1 MSEKVHDR
9 LDSWKAIAEY
19 LDRDPTTVMR
29 WAKERGLPVY
39 VVPGEGHRHRAV
51 YAYTSEIDGWLG
63 KLSDHG
69 APASQNDR
77 HSRVAH
83 PEKAD
88 AEELSE
94 RAAPRGA
101 GVSINTGQT
110 PVPRVAS
117 GRGRILWAVFLGSAF
132 LIALAATAWL
142 SVPPSEPRVLR
153 FEQLTNDGLEK
164 RLGLVT
170 DGARVYFV
178 EESGGS
184 CVVAEIPTSGG
195 NPVVI
200 ARVDRDSLVQDI
212 SPDRSELLLVQE
224 ARVRPGP
231 VWILPLL
238 AGSPRRL
245 GAIQAFSAAW
255 SPDGAALAYTTD
267 DGLYLSDGGGSNSRR
282 IVAISGRLDGV
293 HWSPDGRQLCL
304 TQLSSNEARLWEVD
318 RDGKGLRHLFADQ
331 DRPYGE
337 SSGFWTPDDKYF
349 IFQAYHAGHVAPW
362 VLRLSAGLVKR
373 HERATCLGPAGV
385 DLYTPTVS
393 PDRSRLYC
401 VGRVRARFQIER
413 FDARSR
419 QLAPCLPDISAVALD
434 FTQDG
439 QWVAYVDD
447 KGWLWKSRNGGGE
460 KVQLTLPPLD
470 VEMPR
475 WSPDGKWIAFMGRD
489 PGQPWKVRLV
499 SAEGG
504 PYGPVTSTDASEG
517 APTWSP
523 DGSRLAFGGLV
534 DSADRAPG
542 PLVIHIFD
550 LKERHLSIVPGSEG
564 LWTARW
570 SPDGRYIAALTED
583 SRSLMLFDYRAEKWT
598 KVLSLGQIWDLHWSL
613 QGKSIYLIATPPGG
627 ELALFRVKIPGHQPE
642 RLTALENTTGAG
654 WLGLAPDDSPLLV
667 RALSGEEI
675 YALECQFP

>member
-1 MSEKVHDR
+1 
-9 LDSWKAIAEY
+9 
-19 LDRDPTTVMR
+19 
-29 WAKERGLPVY
+29 
-39 VVPGEGHRHRAV
+39 
-51 YAYTSEIDGWLG
+51 
-63 KLSDHG
+63 
-69 APASQNDR
+69 
-77 HSRVAH
+77 
-83 PEKAD
+83 
-88 AEELSE
+88 
-94 RAAPRGA
+94 
-101 GVSINTGQT
+101 
-110 PVPRVAS
+110 
-117 GRGRILWAVFLGSAF
+117 
-132 LIALAATAWL
+132 
-142 SVPPSEPRVLR
+142 
-153 FEQLTNDGLEK
+153 
-164 RLGLVT
+164 
-170 DGARVYFV
+170 
-178 EESGGS
+178 
-184 CVVAEIPTSGG
+184 
-195 NPVVI
+195 
-200 ARVDRDSLVQDI
+200 
-212 SPDRSELLLVQE
+212 
-224 ARVRPGP
+224 
-231 VWILPLL
+231 
-238 AGSPRRL
+238 
-245 GAIQAFSAAW
+245 
-255 SPDGAALAYTTD
+255 
-267 DGLYLSDGGGSNSRR
+267 
-282 IVAISGRLDGV
+282 
-293 HWSPDGRQLCL
+293 
-304 TQLSSNEARLWEVD
+304 
-318 RDGKGLRHLFADQ
+318 
-331 DRPYGE
+331 
-337 SSGFWTPDDKYF
+337 
-349 IFQAYHAGHVAPW
+349 
-362 VLRLSAGLVKR
+362 
-373 HERATCLGPAGV
+373 
-385 DLYTPTVS
+385 
-393 PDRSRLYC
+393 
-401 VGRVRARFQIER
+401 
-413 FDARSR
+413 
-419 QLAPCLPDISAVALD
+419 
-434 FTQDG
+434 
-439 QWVAYVDD
+439 VDD